1 MKNQKERTVKMNS
14 FILKGN
20 ICYSISKTKLKT
32 LSGYVVC
39 IDGKCAGV
47 FEEFPDKYKDL
58 ELRDLKDKLI
68 IPGMVDLH
76 IHAPQYAFRGMGMD
90 YELIEWL
97 NTQTF
102 PEEAKYKDADYAK
115 KAYTIFADNMKNS
128 ATTRACI
135 FATRHRQ
142 ATEILMDL
150 MEETG
155 LVTYVGKI
163 NMDRSAPDELVEES
177 ADMSAFNT
185 FGWINDIAD
194 KYKRTKPIL
203 TPRFIPSCTDD
214 LMDQLREIQRA
225 YSLPVQS
232 HLSENKGEIEWVRQL
247 RPDSSFY
254 GDSYDKHDLFGD
266 ENLDSEKVNTVMA
279 HCVWSNDDEVKLM
292 RENGVFIAH
301 CPASNINLTSGI
313 APVRKYLDLDMKIGL
328 GSDVAGG
335 QTESIFRAIT
345 DAIGV
350 SKMYLRY
357 VDEDAKA
364 VTFEE
369 AFYMATKGGGEFFG
383 KVGSFEEGYEF
394 DALVLDDSILAHPL
408 ELNLRQRIERSI
420 YLSLDMCGGIK
431 EKYVCGNRIIQ

>member
-1 MKNQKERTVKMNS
+1 MNS

-20 ICYSISKTKLKT
+20 ICYSISKTELAT

-39 IDGKCAGV
+39 MDGKCAGV
-47 FEEFPDKYKDL
+47 FEKFPEKYKDL
-58 ELRDLKDKLI
+58 EFRDLKYKLI
-68 IPGMVDLH
+68 IPGMADLH

-185 FGWINDIAD
+185 FGWINDIAG

-225 YSLPVQS
+225 YNLPVQS
-232 HLSENKGEIEWVRQL
+232 HLSENKGEIKWVQEL

-279 HCVWSNDDEVKLM
+279 HCVWSSDEEVKLM

-313 APVRKYLDLDMKIGL
+313 APVRKYLDLNMKIGL

-357 VDEDAKA
+357 VDEYASA

-394 DALVLDDSILAHPL
+394 DAVVLSDENLPHPQ
-408 ELNLRQRIERSI
+408 EIS
-420 YLSLDMCGGIK
+420 IK
-431 EKYVCGNRIIQ
+431 ERLERIAYLGDDRNVLHKYIAGKSVK

>member
-1 MKNQKERTVKMNS
+1 
-14 FILKGN
+14 
-20 ICYSISKTKLKT
+20 
-32 LSGYVVC
+32 
-39 IDGKCAGV
+39 
-47 FEEFPDKYKDL
+47 
-58 ELRDLKDKLI
+58 
-68 IPGMVDLH
+68 
-76 IHAPQYAFRGMGMD
+76 
-90 YELIEWL
+90 
-97 NTQTF
+97 
-102 PEEAKYKDADYAK
+102 
-115 KAYTIFADNMKNS
+115 
-128 ATTRACI
+128 
-135 FATRHRQ
+135 
-142 ATEILMDL
+142 MDL

-177 ADMSAFNT
+177 ADMSAFHT
-185 FGWINDIAD
+185 FGWINDIAG

-225 YSLPVQS
+225 YNLPVQS
-232 HLSENKGEIEWVRQL
+232 HLSENKGEIEWVREL
-247 RPDSSFY
+247 RPDSAFY

-279 HCVWSNDDEVKLM
+279 HCVWSSDEEVKLM

-357 VDEDAKA
+357 VDENAKA

-383 KVGSFEEGYEF
+383 KVGSFEEGFEF

-408 ELNLRQRIERSI
+408 ELNLRQRLERSI
-420 YLSLDMCGGIK
+420 YLSLDLCGGII
-431 EKYVCGNRIIQ
+431 EKYTQGKKII

>member
-1 MKNQKERTVKMNS
+1 MNS

-20 ICYSISKTKLKT
+20 ICYSISKTELKT

-39 IDGKCAGV
+39 MDGKCAGV

-58 ELRDLKDKLI
+58 EFRDLKDKLI

-102 PEEAKYKDADYAK
+102 PEEAKYKDEDYAK

-185 FGWINDIAD
+185 FGWINDIAG

-225 YSLPVQS
+225 YNLPVQS
-232 HLSENKGEIEWVRQL
+232 HLSENKGEIEWVREL
-247 RPDSSFY
+247 RPDSAFY

-279 HCVWSNDDEVKLM
+279 HCVWSSDEEVKLM

-357 VDEDAKA
+357 VDENAKA

-383 KVGSFEEGYEF
+383 KIGSFEEGYEF
-394 DALVLDDSILAHPL
+394 DALVLDDSSLAHPL
-408 ELNLRQRIERSI
+408 ELDLRQRLERSI
-420 YLSLDMCGGIK
+420 YLSLDLCGGIK
-431 EKYVCGNRIIQ
+431 EKYIQGNKII

>member
-1 MKNQKERTVKMNS
+1 MNS

-20 ICYSISKTKLKT
+20 ICYSISKTELKT
-32 LSGYVVC
+32 VSGYVVC
-39 IDGKCAGV
+39 MDGKCAGV

-58 ELRDLKDKLI
+58 EFRDLKDKLI

-102 PEEAKYKDADYAK
+102 PEEAKYKDEDYAK

-185 FGWINDIAD
+185 FGWINDIAG

-225 YSLPVQS
+225 YNLPVQS
-232 HLSENKGEIEWVRQL
+232 HLSENKGEIEWVREL
-247 RPDSSFY
+247 RPDSAFY

-279 HCVWSNDDEVKLM
+279 HCVWSSDEEVKLM

-335 QTESIFRAIT
+335 QTESIFRTIT

-357 VDEDAKA
+357 VDENAKA

-383 KVGSFEEGYEF
+383 KIGSFEEGYEF
-394 DALVLDDSILAHPL
+394 DALVLDDSSLAHPL
-408 ELNLRQRIERSI
+408 ELDLRQRLERSI
-420 YLSLDMCGGIK
+420 YLSLDLCGGIK
-431 EKYVCGNRIIQ
+431 EKYIQGNKII